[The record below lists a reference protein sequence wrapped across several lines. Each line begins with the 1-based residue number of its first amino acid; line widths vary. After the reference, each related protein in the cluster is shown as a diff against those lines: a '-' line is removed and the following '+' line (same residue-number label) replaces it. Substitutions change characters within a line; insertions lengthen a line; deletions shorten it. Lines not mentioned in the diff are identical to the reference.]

1 MDLLS
6 RVFAVTLEVIAE
18 LAEAGLDGPLAFSGR
33 RSASIQCMLRDPLN
47 VTIDVWQ
54 SWSVTSDS
62 FGRRPIQCRQLG
74 TPSSEG
80 VEVSTP
86 R

>member
-6 RVFAVTLEVIAE
+6 RVFAMALEVIAE
-18 LAEAGLDGPLAFSGR
+18 LAEVGLDGPLAFNGR

-54 SWSVTSDS
+54 S
-62 FGRRPIQCRQLG
+62 
-74 TPSSEG
+74 
-80 VEVSTP
+80 
-86 R
+86 